1 MNSYGGPVTRGLLD
15 AAVIRDQLASPMGS
29 FKEETKLFLGRV
41 YDALQ
46 IATGKI
52 HAYDQ
57 IDLSK
62 ITSNQQTQ
70 EALKVQN
77 LYLGIMPQHYVGN
90 FSEFEENTV
99 FLSLLKDYEQ
109 VEVVYPGELTRQ
121 VSIPTPDFKPVP
133 KNIIAEGVRAIED
146 NIKDSN
152 VYVHCKSGKGR
163 SAVIVLAYVMKKI
176 WEKDEINDFTV
187 CFNQAVEIVT
197 ESRSANKVRRE
208 TDSKAG
214 PLKDWFNEM
223 VRRTPQ

>member
-1 MNSYGGPVTRGLLD
+1 MNIYEGLVTRGLFD
-15 AAVIRDQLASPMGS
+15 AAVIRDQPASPMGS
-29 FKEETKLFLGRV
+29 FKEETKLFLGRL

-62 ITSNQQTQ
+62 ITSNQQAQ
-70 EALKVQN
+70 EALKVQK

-90 FSEFEENTV
+90 FSEFRENTV

-109 VEVVYPGELTRQ
+109 VEVVYPGEPAKKLNR
-121 VSIPTPDFKPVP
+121 PTPDFEAVP
-133 KNIIAEGVRAIED
+133 ADIIQKGVMDIED

-176 WEKDEINDFTV
+176 WETDGINDFSKN
-187 CFNQAVEIVT
+187 FQKAVEIVT

-223 VRRTPQ
+223 VRSTPK